1 MLHHTIVSIAFFANM
16 ILPRFASLFLLAL
29 LVSVSSLAASA
40 NTSSLNEEVMNHQKL
55 TLADGNDGVDN
66 QYIVT
71 FEDGVDVVQYLLD
84 LSANATAAPQQAAG
98 GSNIFN
104 TEEDSLL
111 DHLLFPIQS
120 CMVGAIMGDLT
131 TKDLLELLNSEKVIS
146 IEQDRFVEPHM
157 RQAFAPWHLDKL
169 DNPTKQLDWNY
180 DYQYEGS
187 EVDVFVIDTGLRLDH
202 IEFAGRASCG
212 FNAFEGEDGC
222 TDVINHGTHIASTIG
237 GITYGAAKK
246 VNLIGVKVLG
256 GVDGSMGTNSNVIR
270 ALEYVVEEKTKSPDN
285 RPMVANL
292 ALGTSTS
299 LAMNQAIDKT
309 VEAGVVVVASAG
321 NDDMD
326 ACLTSPA
333 SAERAITVGSIDPT
347 NQKSI
352 FSNHGPCVSIFAPG
366 TDVMA
371 ASSGSTFTARTMS
384 GTSRS
389 AALVSAIAALYLE
402 RDPELTPGE
411 LWSAMES
418 NAAADLISQ
427 AGVSSPNLVVS
438 TLMLN
443 ILGTRTES
451 QGSGMCK
458 PFFAPCSEDGE
469 CCWNCFFFGFCFF
482 F

>member
-1 MLHHTIVSIAFFANM
+1 M
-16 ILPRFASLFLLAL
+16 IPRFASLFLLAL
-29 LVSVSSLAASA
+29 LVSVSSSAAAA
-40 NTSSLNEEVMNHQKL
+40 NTRSLHEEVMNHPKL

-71 FEDGVDVVQYLLD
+71 FEDEVDVVQYLLE
-84 LSANATAAPQQAAG
+84 LSPNATAAPGQAVG
-98 GSNIFN
+98 DGIFN
-104 TEEDSLL
+104 TEEDSLM

-131 TKDLLELLNSEKVIS
+131 TKDLLELLHSEKVIS
-146 IEQDRFVEPHM
+146 IEQDRFVKPHM
-157 RQAFAPWHLDKL
+157 RQVFAPWHLDKL
-169 DNPTKQLDWNY
+169 DNPTKPLDWNY

-187 EVDVFVIDTGLRLDH
+187 NVDVFVIDTGIRLDH
-202 IEFAGRASCG
+202 NEFERRASCG
-212 FNAFEGEDGC
+212 FNAFEGEEGC
-222 TDVINHGTHIASTIG
+222 MDVINHGTHIASTIG

-246 VNLIGVKVLG
+246 ANLIGVKVMG

-270 ALEYVVEEKTKSPDN
+270 ALEYVIEQKTKTPDN

-299 LAMNQAIDKT
+299 TSQAMNQAIDKT

-326 ACLTSPA
+326 ACLTSPG
-333 SAERAITVGSIDPT
+333 SAERAITVGSINRT

-352 FSNHGPCVSIFAPG
+352 FSNHGSCVSIFAPG
-366 TDVMA
+366 TDVVA
-371 ASSGSTFTARTMS
+371 ASSGSTFTARIMS
-384 GTSRS
+384 GTSQS

-411 LWSAMES
+411 LWSAIES

-427 AGVSSPNLVVS
+427 AGVSSPNLLVS
-438 TLMLN
+438 TWMLN

-469 CCWNCFFFGFCFF
+469 CCWNCFLFGFCFF